1 MENNR
6 QMDQYSFDSEYAAK
20 SLTLNQYIS
29 RTFGWMFVG
38 LLVTFALAWFLAA
51 SGAVFYLFA
60 IPAVMIILLV
70 LEIGVVLLFSAR
82 IRKQSVNT
90 SRVLF
95 FVYSLLNGVVFS
107 VYFVVYEV
115 ESLIA
120 IFGLTALFFGLFAL
134 YKSSPVQA
142 PPAADRRTDLS
153 GAGGGA
159 VAVHQHECFGARDL
173 PGWYCGVP
181 LLYGIRY
188 PEDQG
193 QLCVFRARCRTA
205 PEGVYLFRAGVV
217 PGFYQ
222 SVSLSAALYGAE
234 QKLRHKHKMK
244 NGGCVTAPVLF
255 SRILSK

>member
-134 YKSSPVQA
+134 YGRFTKA
-142 PPAADRRTDLS
+142 DLS
-153 GAGGGA
+153 
-159 VAVHQHECFGARDL
+159 RL
-173 PGWYCGVP
+173 RP
-181 LLYGIRY
+181 LLIGGLIFLVLAAVLSLFINMSALERVICLAGIAVF
-188 PEDQG
+188 
-193 QLCVFRARCRTA
+193 LCFTA
-205 PEGVYLFRAGVV
+205 YDTQKIKANYAYFGHD
-217 PGFYQ
+217 
-222 SVSLSAALYGAE
+222 AALL
-234 QKLRHKHKMK
+234 QKASIYSALELYLDFINLFLYLLRFMGRNK
-244 NGGCVTAPVLF
+244 N
-255 SRILSK
+255 